1 MEDNPQ
7 EWPKEIIY
15 KDVPA
20 LEYENGTVLNADT
33 KKIMKPANHVLFT
46 ADKAIEANITKREL
60 AVQAAMRGIAKGA
73 NLDPDDFLGGV
84 ETLTEAQ
91 ARLALD
97 TSAGHAS
104 TRAYAEV
111 MKTAGMHDRMQQDGR
126 VRMQDASGNSLDAP
140 SMSAAMQLIDAL
152 RNK

>member
-1 MEDNPQ
+1 MSEELAPIQ
-7 EWPKEIIY
+7 EWPKDIIY

-111 MKTAGMHDRMQQDGR
+111 M
-126 VRMQDASGNSLDAP
+126 
-140 SMSAAMQLIDAL
+140 
-152 RNK
+152 

>member
-1 MEDNPQ
+1 MNCALLAILPVS
-7 EWPKEIIY
+7 KSGRKRSHSEIQ
-15 KDVPA
+15 
-20 LEYENGTVLNADT
+20 
-33 KKIMKPANHVLFT
+33 
-46 ADKAIEANITKREL
+46 KR
-60 AVQAAMRGIAKGA
+60 ATTKGA